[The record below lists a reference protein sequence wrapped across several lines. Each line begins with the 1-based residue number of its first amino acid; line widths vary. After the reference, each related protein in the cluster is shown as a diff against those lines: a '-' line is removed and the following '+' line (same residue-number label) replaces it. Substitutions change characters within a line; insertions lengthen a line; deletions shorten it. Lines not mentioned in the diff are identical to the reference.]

1 MSNRKREPTIKYN
14 MKIEK
19 KKGSKKEIYIYI
31 VVQSREREIDLRDL
45 ITLPVYLSLK
55 NERKRKKT
63 ER

>member
-1 MSNRKREPTIKYN
+1 

>member
-1 MSNRKREPTIKYN
+1 

-19 KKGSKKEIYIYI
+19 KKGSKKEIYIYIYI